1 MSGGDKCPDTFRI
14 HDWTNEPASGGEGAA
29 GSDDCSVLIAA
40 RDRSWRHD
48 DVTLLLRAPAV
59 AIDNDWRPA
68 ARQLVV
74 NFFSVREFWNYC
86 LPNLQTRVCLGEK
99 TEVIANHA
107 CNRDS
112 QCHVTITC
120 SVTKTT
126 KSYNICSAIAD
137 RSSYRPTKLGSWN
150 PTKLWGVRLHAV
162 ESRKFGACAVTS
174 PSFKISMHLWLTSLH
189 L

>member
-1 MSGGDKCPDTFRI
+1 MSQRV
-14 HDWTNEPASGGEGAA
+14 A
-29 GSDDCSVLIAA
+29 GRGRQGLTTVQCWLQLVID
-40 RDRSWRHD
+40 H
-48 DVTLLLRAPAV
+48 DVTMTSRCCCEHLLLLLTTTDV
-59 AIDNDWRPA
+59 PA

-86 LPNLQTRVCLGEK
+86 LPNLQTRVCLVEK

-162 ESRKFGACAVTS
+162 ESRKFGAWAVTS
-174 PSFKISMHLWLTSLH
+174 PSLKISMHLWLTSLH